1 MTLKERL
8 EQYRDKGVCAMHMP
22 GHKRRCELMPELY
35 GLDITEIDGFDN
47 LHDATGIL
55 REAQERA
62 ARLVGADR
70 TWFLVNGST
79 CGLLAGIFAAVKPG
93 ETVVVARN
101 CHKAVYHGLALREA
115 KPVYIY
121 PETTAEGYAAGI
133 SPEMVAQAIRES
145 GAKACI
151 ITSPTYE
158 GVVSDVATIARYC
171 HELGAVLL
179 VDEAHGA
186 HLPFMCGERV
196 CECDA
201 SAERAKNTSGEA
213 EEDSVLRKN
222 ASNESAIFFPVSAL
236 RMGAD
241 IVVQSVHKTLPAPTQ
256 TALLHLMGDRVSPEA
271 VSLYLGMFETSSPS
285 YPLMAGIDACMAWL
299 EREGVV
305 AAVRYVRE
313 LEECYAHAK
322 GWQQLRLISPE
333 GRDPGKLLVS
343 AKCKMTGREIYD
355 ILRVRFD
362 IQPEM
367 ATEDYCLLMTS
378 ICDDEEVYERV
389 RMALDVLDLELTAN
403 AEGVDSELLQER
415 RDTKNPTA
423 NDTTA
428 EACPAF
434 PRAVACCSMME
445 ALTAPKRRVLI
456 SELTVDEVAA
466 EWVGAYP
473 PGIPLI
479 APGERVREVLP
490 RLLQE
495 VRLGNIGEELW
506 VSCIS

>member
-22 GHKRRCELMPELY
+22 GHKRRCQLIPGLY

-62 ARLVGADR
+62 ARLVGANR

-93 ETVVVARN
+93 EPVVVARN

-121 PETTAEGYAAGI
+121 PETTTEGYAAAI
-133 SPEMVAQAIRES
+133 DPEMVAQALLES

-171 HELGAVLL
+171 HEMGAVLL

-186 HLPFMCGERV
+186 HLPFVSNGRV
-196 CECDA
+196 CEMF
-201 SAERAKNTSGEA
+201 AENEKNTSEKT
-213 EEDSVLRKN
+213 EECGVYGKKTS
-222 ASNESAIFFPVSAL
+222 EEPAIFFPASAL

-256 TALLHLMGDRVSPEA
+256 TALLHLMGERVSPEA
-271 VSLYLGMFETSSPS
+271 ISLYLGMFETSSPS
-285 YPLMAGIDACMAWL
+285 YPLMAGIDACMEWL
-299 EREGVV
+299 EREG
-305 AAVRYVRE
+305 ATAMERYARA
-313 LEECYAHAK
+313 LEMCYAHAK
-322 GWQQLRLISPE
+322 GWQQLRLISPV

-355 ILRVRFD
+355 ILRGRFD

-378 ICDDEEVYERV
+378 ICDDEEVFERLLT
-389 RMALDVLDLELTAN
+389 ALDVLDRELTMSAKD
-403 AEGVDSELLQER
+403 ADSELLQKR
-415 RDTKNPTA
+415 RDLKNRQA
-423 NDTTA
+423 NDATDGA
-428 EACPAF
+428 YPAF
-434 PRAVACCSMME
+434 PRAVAMCSMME
-445 ALTAPKRRVLI
+445 ALAAPKRRVPI
-456 SELTVDEVAA
+456 SELTVDEIAA

-490 RLLQE
+490 RLLRE